1 MGKLNAKTS
10 LRVLAAV
17 GLLGTAIS
25 CGDMLKKKDDE
36 KNNPQPPDKKTT
48 PIAQFKVTSVAEG
61 LTAAVAAEKTADGT
75 AAVLKVTDIVAGS
88 QLIAVSGTCPIGSFT
103 AEGEYTTGAIKAD
116 CEVVLKAGATASFP
130 FTADKLPKD
139 GQAQF
144 AVVPFGAFNL
154 KSAVAGDCPTVGAWQ
169 GNNYSVPVTAA
180 CTATFQAVAA
190 PYHLTGSANT
200 KVVPTTAQHKFSV
213 TITPSLTDLVE
224 GSGYGVKFDGLAK
237 AAATANLTPSY
248 KLAKVISTT
257 CPQGSQLDY
266 ASQIFRVAPL
276 SAGTTSCDVSFE
288 VENPCGV
295 SGIENPTTIRFTSS
309 SATDNAR
316 IDRLI
321 TATTGG
327 SILNAAGTDTATG
340 TGTSSCANSGCHGK
354 VRPTAGYYDYGSKWQ
369 IWYNGAGTATTFSV
383 ASLISNEGPWWN
395 ATDSNSSNQLFSS
408 TSAQTGWEGKILFPR
423 TGRTAPSTTGPT
435 AGVAGTMDPSFIAYD
450 PLNSRFYRKL
460 TVSHYRAD
468 GASNSKQM
476 PLGAGSAACG
486 TFNPSICLTAPQQ
499 EMMCHWIW
507 NGAN

>member
-1 MGKLNAKTS
+1 MKRMSKLDAKTS

-25 CGDMLKKKDDE
+25 CGDMLKKKDDD
-36 KNNPQPPDKKTT
+36 KNNPPPPPVKVGEFT
-48 PIAQFKVTSVAEG
+48 VTSKPEG
-61 LTAAVAAEKTADGT
+61 LAVEAAPGKTQDGK
-75 AAVLKVTDIVAGS
+75 AAVLKLSGVDAAS
-88 QLIAVSGTCPIGSFT
+88 QLIAVTGTCPIGSFT
-103 AEGEYTTGAIKAD
+103 AAGEYTTGAIKAD
-116 CEVVLKAGATASFP
+116 CEVVLKAGATASFA

-154 KSAVAGDCPTVGAWQ
+154 KKVVAGDCPTVGAWQ

-180 CTATFQAVAA
+180 CTATFQALAA

-257 CPQGSQLDY
+257 CPQGSQLDN

-295 SGIENPTTIRFTSS
+295 SGIADPTTIKYNSGANRISLLMAGG
-309 SATDNAR
+309 ATNMTKASDG
-316 IDRLI
+316 
-321 TATTGG
+321 TTEG
-327 SILNAAGTDTATG
+327 ITG
-340 TGTSSCANSGCHGK
+340 TGSASCTGCHGASRPSTTAYFSYDTKWRVYYPGTKPSAPANSIYVDSLTANSG
-354 VRPTAGYYDYGSKWQ
+354 VW
-369 IWYNGAGTATTFSV
+369 GAQLATTTNTDP
-383 ASLISNEGPWWN
+383 SNAAWI
-395 ATDSNSSNQLFSS
+395 
-408 TSAQTGWEGKILFPR
+408 GKILFPR
-423 TGRTAPSTTGPT
+423 TGTIAPTSSTS
-435 AGVAGTMDPSFIAYD
+435 AGTEGTVDPSYFNYD

-460 TVSHYRAD
+460 TTSHY
-468 GASNSKQM
+468 GTGSSSMQM
-476 PLGAGSAACG
+476 PPANSTSGVGCEGNATNS
-486 TFNPSICLTAPQQ
+486 PVCLSSQKQ

-507 NGAN
+507 NGMQL